1 VTQKNKRAGPRRYT
15 EKELR
20 EKLAEAKVELEAL
33 PSGRGSS
40 SEDKIARRRLR
51 DNMRTWTENLAE
63 IEEDREKN
71 RDKATIRRQATEIEQ
86 LRRHCNDVISF
97 RNRYFEM
104 YQKEK
109 ARTPWAAFFVGMF
122 LGALAAAITVFTR
135 VWTF

>member
-1 VTQKNKRAGPRRYT
+1 MTQKNKQAGPRRYS

-63 IEEDREKN
+63 IEEDREKD
-71 RDKATIRRQATEIEQ
+71 RDKATIRRQATELEQ
-86 LRRHCNDVISF
+86 LRRQCSDLIES
-97 RNRYFEM
+97 RNH
-104 YQKEK
+104 YQGQYEQEK